1 MYLEHFCSADN
12 GWKIP
17 ECFFA
22 CLDNFV
28 TYAKKLDFTVIFD
41 FHNNTVLGTS
51 TPENIEETL
60 IPIWTQMT
68 GAMSGLSVAV
78 TGLITVI
85 MMPLFANLI

>member
-1 MYLEHFCSADN
+1 MYLEHFCSTDN

-28 TYAKKLDFTVIFD
+28 TYAKELDLTVIFD
-41 FHNNTVLGTS
+41 FHNNTAVGTS

-60 IPIWTQMT
+60 ISIWTQMT
-68 GAMSGLSVAV
+68 ERYKDSYEKNNFTRCQKSP
-78 TGLITVI
+78 LIQ
-85 MMPLFANLI
+85 